1 MNQNQE
7 LGSLLLESTK
17 EVERLVQENVNVKN
31 IALQDLA
38 AAQEKWNS
46 EKSLEIEQ
54 IRADFAANEVWHVLA
69 VSLSF
74 AGESVLEQV

>member
-54 IRADFAANEVWHVLA
+54 IRADFAANEV
-69 VSLSF
+69 
-74 AGESVLEQV
+74 